1 MAKSKKPARR
11 VYPSGKGAL
20 IKGMSGRLPLQIL
33 DSPIFEDKLK
43 ELMKH
48 YAGIYALY
56 SGKRLYYIGLST
68 DLHWR
73 VSQHTKNKHRG
84 KWDHF
89 VIIRIKRVK
98 YLKDIETLLHRLTDA
113 PGNRFKGKV
122 PKDADL
128 TRVLRIVSR
137 EQQRI
142 MRGLAK
148 ALHPG

>member
-33 DSPIFEDKLK
+33 DSPIFED
-43 ELMKH
+43 
-48 YAGIYALY
+48 
-56 SGKRLYYIGLST
+56 
-68 DLHWR
+68 
-73 VSQHTKNKHRG
+73 N
-84 KWDHF
+84 
-89 VIIRIKRVK
+89 RIKRVK

-113 PGNRFKGKV
+113 PGNRFKGKI
-122 PKDADL
+122 PTDADL

>member
-33 DSPIFEDKLK
+33 DSPIFED
-43 ELMKH
+43 
-48 YAGIYALY
+48 
-56 SGKRLYYIGLST
+56 
-68 DLHWR
+68 
-73 VSQHTKNKHRG
+73 
-84 KWDHF
+84 
-89 VIIRIKRVK
+89 IIRIQRVK
-98 YLKDIETLLHRLTDA
+98 YLKDSETLLHRLTDA
-113 PGNRFKGKV
+113 PGNRFKGKI
-122 PKDADL
+122 PTDADL

>member
-1 MAKSKKPARR
+1 MPKKPPKR
-11 VYPSGKGAL
+11 VYPSGKGTL
-20 IKGMSGRLPLQIL
+20 IKGMSNRLPIQLL
-33 DSPIFEDKLK
+33 DSPVFEDKLK
-43 ELMKH
+43 ELMKR

-56 SGKRLYYIGLST
+56 KGNRLYYIGLST

-73 VSQHTKNKHRG
+73 VSGHTRNRHRG

-113 PGNRFKGKV
+113 PGNRVKGKV

-128 TRVLRIVSR
+128 TRVLRAASR
-137 EQQRI
+137 DQERI
-142 MRGLAK
+142 LRGFNR
-148 ALHPG
+148 ALHRR